1 MKKKDKLLQLLI
13 VIALLLFPFNTLAY
27 SEKIVV
33 GGDTIGI
40 EVHSKGVLIVDFY
53 EVNGKFLAKDA
64 GFQIGDIITKVD
76 GKEVSGI
83 ESLTEQLENKEGKVS
98 FTVERNGKVK
108 EIEMSLEKDENN
120 VLKTGLYIKDQI
132 NGVGTLSYIDPETK
146 IFGSLGHEI
155 IERATISKFEIKD
168 GEIYEASV
176 SNIIKS
182 EDGKAGEKNSIY
194 NRDNVYGTIKEN
206 EVTGIFGKYTEDFS
220 DKEMM
225 SVGNTS
231 DIHTGKASIRTVINN
246 NDIEEFSIE
255 IISLNDNSKT
265 KNILFE
271 ITDERLLKETGG
283 VIQGMSGSPIIQD
296 EKIIGAVNYVI
307 VNDPKRGYGIFITTM
322 LEEGEN

>member
-27 SEKIVV
+27 SEKVVV

-225 SVGNTS
+225 SVGNS
-231 DIHTGKASIRTVINN
+231 NDIHTGKASIRTVINN